1 MRPNPVAR
9 TLLLLMSMFAIPNA
23 ALAEPPALRLERA
36 LMAYL
41 EDASPD
47 AEAFAQQ
54 WAAPATINE
63 HGIDA
68 VVEELRSIHEQ
79 LHGAEPMDVMLDGQ
93 GRLTIEY
100 GAPGQPLRMLHC
112 TMQTEAPHK
121 ILNLTIEGEAE
132 PESEGL
138 TWDTLGARLNAEADA
153 GFTGVVLVVRDGEVV
168 VERGFGLANR
178 SEQFPVTPGTVFAI
192 GSAPID
198 FTFAGIMMLQEEGE
212 LSFDDP
218 ITAYFKNV
226 PKDKRSITL
235 EHLMTGQ
242 SGLRNFHDIPSDRDP
257 DHHWIS
263 RDEAI
268 NRIFAGELLFEPGT
282 SREHSHS
289 AWGVLAAVIEIVSGQ
304 TYQEFTNERIYKP
317 LGMRSTGFHG
327 DHIPEERT
335 AIGYGVRTDGTTN
348 APPFWGEVS
357 WLVMGSGGQV
367 STAGDMARFIEAV
380 TSGDL
385 LNEANTRRFRRAS
398 RGLLN
403 GGNAYGFEIYYT
415 YAPDTY
421 MLLLAN
427 AVDMN
432 TRRPVAR
439 LARDIGDL
447 VLDSQ
452 RPPFSMGVGI
462 GMEDGRLLL
471 SSVAEGS
478 AAWDAGLREGDVLL
492 GIDGQAFGEDVLE
505 MLQPYL
511 ESGAVIPLDVEQ
523 GGQRGRVMLQP
534 RHRES

>member
-1 MRPNPVAR
+1 MLKRFVVG
-9 TLLLLMSMFAIPNA
+9 TA
-23 ALAEPPALRLERA
+23 ALLVVLCAVAGAKAVPPAMQIERA
-36 LMAYL
+36 LLALIENPEPDL
-41 EDASPD
+41 EG
-47 AEAFAQQ
+47 FARR
-54 WAAPATINE
+54 WAAAPTLNE
-63 HGIDA
+63 HGLAD
-68 VVEELRSIHEQ
+68 VVSALGALHEQ

-100 GAPGQPLRMLHC
+100 GAPGRPLRMLHC

-121 ILNLTIEGEAE
+121 ILNLTIESEEE

-138 TWDTLGARLNAEADA
+138 TWDTLGARLDAEAA
-153 GFTGVVLVVRDGEVV
+153 QGFTGVVLVVRDGEVV

-178 SEQFPVTPGTVFAI
+178 SESFPVTPGTVFAI

-198 FTFAGIMMLQEEGE
+198 FTFVGILMLQEQGK
-212 LSFDDP
+212 LSLDDP
-218 ITAYFKNV
+218 ITEYFDKV
-226 PKDKRSITL
+226 PDDKRSITL
-235 EHLMTGQ
+235 EHLMTGR

-268 NRIFAGELLFEPGT
+268 KRIFAGDLLFEPGA

-289 AWGVLAAVIEIVSGQ
+289 AWGVLAAVIEIVSEQ
-304 TYQEFTNERIYKP
+304 TYQEFTSERIFKP
-317 LGMRSTGFHG
+317 LGMASTGFHG
-327 DHIPEERT
+327 DNIPEERT
-335 AIGYGVRTDGTTN
+335 AIGYGMRTDGSTN

-367 STAGDMARFIEAV
+367 STAGDMARFIEAA
-380 TSGDL
+380 TSGGL
-385 LNEANTRRFRRAS
+385 LGEDNTRRFTRAS

-421 MLLLAN
+421 MVLLAN
-427 AVDMN
+427 AVDVN
-432 TRRPVAR
+432 TRRPVAQ

-447 VLDSQ
+447 VLASQ

-462 GMEDGRLLL
+462 SMEDGRLVL
-471 SSVAEGS
+471 SSVAEAS

-492 GIDGQAFGEDVLE
+492 GIDGEAFGEDVMELLE
-505 MLQPYL
+505 PYL
-511 ESGAVIPLDVEQ
+511 ESGQAIPLDVEQ
-523 GGQRGRVMLQP
+523 GGQRGRVMVKPQ
-534 RHRES
+534 RRGG